1 MTITESLFKE
11 IELGRLGKNEGY
23 SMGLPKLESIIDGV
37 TKQTYTTVFSNS
49 GAGKT
54 NLVLFSYVF
63 SPLMEHLDD
72 DNFKVFYC
80 SLEMNSSIIF
90 GKLLSMYIFKTYG
103 IELSIKE
110 LLSRKKGYR
119 LSDKNYEI
127 VKQCEEWLKK
137 IESKI
142 IIYDKS
148 LNAKILYKLLM
159 DDLQKL
165 GRFEETDRRKIYY
178 PNNPDLIYVVVID
191 HISLVRPQPGNSLKQ
206 EIDDTSAYL
215 LTLRNMCG
223 ISPVV
228 VQQANREQGNIER
241 RKQGVNNFTINDTKD
256 SGGPV
261 QDSEIVLSIYNPN
274 RDKLNTYRGY
284 DVKKLGNCFRIIS
297 VLKSRYGEA
306 DVEIGVN
313 FFGRPNWW
321 HELPLP
327 NEIYDY
333 DKYLTPDYILEKDVD
348 KEKYE
353 VDNSSKN
360 KFKLIL

>member
-1 MTITESLFKE
+1 MTITDSLLKE
-11 IELGRLGKNEGY
+11 IELGREGHNEGF

-54 NLVLFSYVF
+54 NFVLYSYVF
-63 SPLMEHLDD
+63 TPLMEHLEDD
-72 DNFKVFYC
+72 RFKVFYC

-90 GKLLSMYIFKTYG
+90 GKLLSMYIFSKYG

-110 LLSRKKGYR
+110 LLSRKRGYR
-119 LSDKNYEI
+119 LSDKNYKI
-127 VKQCEEWLKK
+127 VQSCKDWLNK

-148 LNAKILYKLLM
+148 LNAKVLYKLLM
-159 DDLQKL
+159 DDLQKM
-165 GRFEETDRRKIYY
+165 GRFEETEKRKIYY
-178 PNNPDLIYVVVID
+178 PNNPDLIYVVVVD
-191 HISLVRPQPGNSLKQ
+191 HISLLRPQPGNSLKQ

-228 VQQANREQGNIER
+228 VQQANREQGNMER

-261 QDSEIVLSIYNPN
+261 QDSEIVISIYNPN
-274 RDKLNTYRGY
+274 RDKLSSYRGY
-284 DVKKLGNCFRIIS
+284 DVKKLGNVFRVIS

-313 FFGRPNWW
+313 FFGRSNWW
-321 HELPLP
+321 AELPIP
-327 NEIYDY
+327 SEIYDY
-333 DKYLTPDYILEKDVD
+333 DKYLTPDYLIKKDEDDIKKEDEKC
-348 KEKYE
+348 
-353 VDNSSKN
+353 KN
-360 KFKLIL
+360 DFKLIL

>member
-1 MTITESLFKE
+1 MTITESLLRE
-11 IELGRLGKNEGY
+11 IELGREGHNEGF

-37 TKQTYTTVFSNS
+37 TRQTYTTVFSNS
-49 GAGKT
+49 GTGKT
-54 NLVLFSYVF
+54 NFVLFSYLF
-63 SPLMEHLDD
+63 TPLMEHLDD

-90 GKLLSMYIFKTYG
+90 AKLLSMYIFKTYG

-119 LSDKNYEI
+119 LNDKNYQI
-127 VKQCEEWLKK
+127 VKECEKWLNK

-142 IIYDKS
+142 IVYDKT

-159 DDLQKL
+159 EDLQKL
-165 GRFEETDRRKIYY
+165 GTFEETERRKVYH
-178 PNNPDLIYVVVID
+178 PNNPELVYVVVID
-191 HISLVRPQPGNSLKQ
+191 HISLVRPQPGNTLKQ

-215 LTLRNMCG
+215 ITLRNMCG

-228 VQQANREQGNIER
+228 VQQANREQGNMER

-261 QDSEIVLSIYNPN
+261 QDSEVVISIYNPN
-274 RDKLNTYRGY
+274 RDRLSTYRGY
-284 DVKKLGNCFRIIS
+284 DVKRLGNVFRVIS

-313 FFGRPNWW
+313 FFGRSNWW
-321 HELPLP
+321 VELPLP
-327 NEIYDY
+327 SEIYDY
-333 DKYLTPDYILEKDVD
+333 SKYLTPDYILNKDVD
-348 KEKYE
+348 KGKEE
-353 VDNSSKN
+353 DNSN
-360 KFKLIL
+360 NTFKLLL